1 MFPPEYRARPEDAES
16 ALCCAA
22 RIADAAIHAQSIE
35 ELGAHIHRILKSV
48 IPARNAYLALLE
60 SDDGLLHFPYWADV
74 KDPAPLLKMPGGGI
88 TEYVLRTGEPLFA
101 DAETLDT
108 LAKESTFQILGSRPR
123 EWFGIPLKRRGGSI
137 GVFAIQSYEGDPPL
151 ESRHARLLANV
162 TGAITTAVIAQQ
174 NAQAHDRRDA
184 MLNAAADAAEIFL
197 RDFVWSRHMDA
208 VLALMGRAA
217 NASRAYLFSVDASPD
232 HGPITVSQ
240 QFEWVADGVES
251 QLKNPELQHFDL
263 AAHGMTRWIEKLQ
276 GGESISGPVH
286 LLPPAERIPLEAQ
299 GISSL
304 HITPIHVEGR
314 WWGFLGFDDCRGPR
328 VWSSAEREALRL
340 AAQVLGQ
347 AIHRER
353 VDAQAH
359 LQATALRAA
368 ANGIVI
374 TDTQGRI
381 LWVNDAFCRLTG
393 YSPEEVLS
401 GTPAILTSGQH
412 DSSFYR
418 NMWET
423 IHAGNVWQGEIVNR
437 RKDGRLYTE
446 EMTITPVR
454 DPAGKLTHFIAIKQD
469 ISERNNLRRQ
479 LLHAQKMESIGRLA
493 GGIAHDFNN
502 LLQAITGFSAILLSE
517 MSETDPR
524 RLDVME
530 IDRAAQR
537 AAGLTRQLLT
547 FSRRQKTELTPIL
560 LNDVIRSGE
569 KMLRRLLPENIA
581 IEIRL
586 DDALPPVRANAG
598 QIEQILVN
606 LAINSRDAMP
616 DGGRICISSSRTH
629 YAPKA
634 IPPVDGARA
643 GHFAVLSVEDSG
655 HGMSADVIERMFEPF
670 FTTKE
675 SGKGTGLGLPV
686 VYGIVRQ
693 HDGFILVTSAPGAGT
708 TIRIHIP
715 IDENAGHAAVAP
727 PITNREGGEHN
738 RLFGAGERILVVED
752 EASVRELT
760 HRVLTSSGYRVT
772 IASTIKEA
780 QSLLRA
786 PAKPFAVL
794 FSDVVLPDGNGL
806 DLAEQARRDHPG
818 LKVILTSGYTQERER
833 WSERIAALD
842 GFLPKPYPPPALLRA
857 LRAVLSPNASC

>member
-1 MFPPEYRARPEDAES
+1 MLSPDDRATHHEAGSVLR
-16 ALCCAA
+16 CAV
-22 RIADAAIHAQSIE
+22 RIADAAIRVQSLE
-35 ELGAHIHRILKSV
+35 ELGAKIHRIIFSE
-48 IPARNAYLALLE
+48 IPARNAYLALLDSE
-60 SDDGLLHFPYWADV
+60 NGLIHFPYWADAH
-74 KDPAPLLKMPGGGI
+74 DPAPLMQIPGFGI
-88 TEYVLRTGEPLFA
+88 TEYILHKGEPLFA
-101 DAETLDT
+101 DSQTLDT
-108 LAKESTFQILGSRPR
+108 LAKEGAFQILGSRPR
-123 EWFGIPLKRRGGSI
+123 EWFGVPLKRRGESI
-137 GVFAIQSYEGDPPL
+137 GVFTIQAYEGDPPL
-151 ESRHARLLANV
+151 ETQHARLLANIAGV
-162 TGAITTAVIAQQ
+162 ITTAVLALR
-174 NAQAHDRRDA
+174 NAQTHDRRDA

-197 RDFVWSRHMDA
+197 RDFVWSRHMDT
-208 VLALMGRAA
+208 VLALIGRAA
-217 NASRAYLFSVDASPD
+217 NASRAYLFSVDPSD

-240 QFEWVADGVES
+240 KFEWVADGIEP
-251 QLKNPELQHFDL
+251 QLNNPELQHFDL
-263 AAHGMTRWIEKLQ
+263 AGGGMTRWIEKLQ
-276 GGESISGPVH
+276 RGESISGPLH
-286 LLPPAERIPLEAQ
+286 LFPSEERPPLEAQ
-299 GISSL
+299 GILSL
-304 HITPIHVEGR
+304 HIAPIHVEGH
-314 WWGFLGFDDCRGPR
+314 WWGFLGYDDCRCTR
-328 VWSSAEREALRL
+328 VWSNAEREALRL
-340 AAQVLGQ
+340 TAQVLGQ

-359 LQATALRAA
+359 LKGTALRAA

-381 LWVNDAFCRLTG
+381 LWVNDAFCRMTG

-401 GTPAILTSGQH
+401 RTPAILNSGQH

-418 NMWET
+418 TMWET
-423 IHAGNVWQGEIVNR
+423 IRTGNVWQGEIVNR
-437 RKDGRLYTE
+437 RKDGGLYTE
-446 EMTITPVR
+446 EMTITPLR

-469 ISERNNLRRQ
+469 VTERNNLRRQ

-517 MSETDPR
+517 IAETDPR

-530 IDRAAQR
+530 IDRAAHR

-547 FSRRQKTELTPIL
+547 FSRRQKMELVSIQ
-560 LNDVIRSGE
+560 LNDIVRGAE
-569 KMLRRLLPENIA
+569 RMLRRLLPENIA
-581 IEIRL
+581 IELHL
-586 DDALPPVRANAG
+586 DDTLPPLRADAG

-606 LAINSRDAMP
+606 LVINSRDAMP
-616 DGGRICISSSRTH
+616 DGGRLRIASSRIH
-629 YAPKA
+629 YAPNA

-655 HGMSADVIERMFEPF
+655 RGMSADIIERIFEPF

-675 SGKGTGLGLPV
+675 SGQGTGLGLPV

-693 HDGFILVTSAPGAGT
+693 HDGFILVSSELGIGT
-708 TIRIHIP
+708 TIRIHLP
-715 IDENAGHAAVAP
+715 IDETARQTVVAP
-727 PITNREGGEHN
+727 PIASREGANKN

-760 HRVLTSSGYRVT
+760 QRVLTNNGYRVT

-780 QSLLRA
+780 KALLRA
-786 PAKPFAVL
+786 PATPFELL

-842 GFLPKPYPPPALLRA
+842 GFLPKPYPPPVLLRA
-857 LRAVLSPNASC
+857 LRAALSPTAS

>member
-1 MFPPEYRARPEDAES
+1 MFPPEYRAKPEDAES

-22 RIADAAIHAQSIE
+22 RIADAALQTQSIE
-35 ELGAHIHRILKSV
+35 ELGARIHRILMSV

-60 SDDGLLHFPYWADV
+60 SEDGLLHFPYWADAN
-74 KDPAPLLKMPGGGI
+74 DPAPMLKQPGCGI

-101 DAETLDT
+101 DAETLDALT
-108 LAKESTFQILGSRPR
+108 KEGAFQILGSRPR
-123 EWFGIPLKRRGGSI
+123 EWFGIPLKRRGECI
-137 GVFAIQSYEGDPPL
+137 GLFAIQSYEDDSPL
-151 ESRHARLLANV
+151 ESRHARLLINV
-162 TGAITTAVIAQQ
+162 TGAITTAVLAQR

-197 RDFVWSRHMDA
+197 RDFVWSRHMES
-208 VLALMGRAA
+208 VLALIGRAA
-217 NASRAYLFSVDASPD
+217 NASRAYLFSVDASEQ
-232 HGPITVSQ
+232 GPITVSQ
-240 QFEWVADGVES
+240 QFEWVADGIEP
-251 QLKNPELQHFDL
+251 QLNNPDLQRFDL
-263 AAHGMTRWIEKLQ
+263 AGQGMSRWIELLER
-276 GGESISGPVH
+276 GESISGPVH
-286 LLPPAERIPLEAQ
+286 LLPPNERPPLESQ
-299 GISSL
+299 GILSI
-304 HITPIHVEGR
+304 HIAPVHVEGR

-340 AAQVLGQ
+340 AAQVLAQ

-359 LQATALRAA
+359 LQSTALRAA

-374 TDTQGRI
+374 TDPQGLI
-381 LWVNDAFCRLTG
+381 LWVNDAFCRMTG
-393 YSPEEVLS
+393 YSSEEVLS
-401 GTPAILTSGQH
+401 RTPAFLTSGRH
-412 DSSFYR
+412 DDAFYR

-423 IHAGNVWQGEIVNR
+423 IRAGNVWQGEIVNR
-437 RKDGRLYTE
+437 RKDGRIYTE

-454 DPAGKLTHFIAIKQD
+454 DPTGKLTHFIAIKQD

-517 MSETDPR
+517 MTETDPR

-537 AAGLTRQLLT
+537 ATVLTRQLLT
-547 FSRRQKTELTPIL
+547 FSRRQKAELTPIL
-560 LNDVIRSGE
+560 LNEVIRGGE
-569 KMLRRLLPENIA
+569 KMLRRLLPENIE
-581 IEIRL
+581 IELLL
-586 DDALPPVRANAG
+586 DDALPPVRANTG
-598 QIEQILVN
+598 QIEQVLVN
-606 LAINSRDAMP
+606 LAINARDAMP
-616 DGGRICISSSRTH
+616 DGGRLRIASSRVH
-629 YAPKA
+629 YAPRDVPA
-634 IPPVDGARA
+634 VDGARPGDFVA
-643 GHFAVLSVEDSG
+643 LSIQDSG
-655 HGMSADVIERMFEPF
+655 HGMSAEVIERMFEPF

-715 IDENAGHAAVAP
+715 INEDVGQPAVAP
-727 PITNREGGEHN
+727 PVANLEGAEATRLFGGGEH
-738 RLFGAGERILVVED
+738 ILVVED
-752 EASVRELT
+752 EESVRELT
-760 HRVLTSSGYRVT
+760 QRVLANSGYRVT
-772 IASTIKEA
+772 TARTVQDGRA
-780 QSLLRA
+780 LLRA
-786 PAKPFAVL
+786 PDMQFALL

-806 DLAEQARRDHPG
+806 DLAEEARRAHPN

-857 LRAVLSPNASC
+857 LRAALSPKTPC